1 MQKGCYVCCSI
12 CGAII
17 QKSVISYSETKCG
30 NCGAMLRVFVKNGIV
45 IVAENANTESSKIY
59 QVIKEEM
66 KIE

>member
-1 MQKGCYVCCSI
+1 MLCVLFNMWGNNT
-12 CGAII
+12 
-17 QKSVISYSETKCG
+17 KSVISYSETKCG
-30 NCGAMLRVFVKNGIV
+30 NCGAMLRVFVKDGIV